1 MKMHDNR
8 TNTMDSFYEEGAPQF
23 NSVQQNNLKRPLTL
37 DLNGAKQQVKK
48 QRFNQSVTTPAVLN
62 SPDLQMLKLGTP
74 ELEKFI
80 LSTNGLP
87 TPTPGLTAYPPTK
100 VSLIFF
106 LFGFVFDLDC
116 LWISVRI

>member
-1 MKMHDNR
+1 
-8 TNTMDSFYEEGAPQF
+8 
-23 NSVQQNNLKRPLTL
+23 L

-48 QRFNQSVTTPAVLN
+48 QRFNQSVTTTPAVLN

-87 TPTPGLTAYPPTK
+87 TPTPGMTAYPTTK
-100 VSLIFF
+100 VSLCFIIYFLLNWIFS
-106 LFGFVFDLDC
+106 VQCDL
-116 LWISVRI
+116 LLLAVYLQI